1 MKRVTCA
8 SICLALVFALALA
21 MPVAAI
27 TVDLQEI
34 TGERRADIL
43 ENLAV
48 KLLEQ
53 EIIERSICCFD
64 VNEEGLFA
72 VGLDESR
79 SRRRVQIYDAAGN
92 YLYGYEFS
100 CSGSFWV
107 EFEGENLAIFFVRG
121 QFVATFTPE
130 GSCVSVK
137 AYSGSAGDTL
147 YAAQKEYGNKTYRM
161 ERDVGFHYAFS
172 RLTVTDADG
181 AKKIL
186 YDETVIHNI
195 RTLCAYAAVIGFV
208 TVWAYFVF
216 IKPRSDQK
224 GTDCHTGLRTGSQ

>member
-1 MKRVTCA
+1 MKRLACA
-8 SICLALVFALALA
+8 MICLICVFSFVLA

-34 TGERRADIL
+34 TGERREEIL
-43 ENLAV
+43 ENLDV
-48 KLLEQ
+48 KLLDQ
-53 EIIERSICCFD
+53 EMIERSICCFD

-79 SRRRVQIYDAAGN
+79 SRRRVQVYDADGN
-92 YLYGYEFS
+92 YLYGYEFL

-107 EFEGENLAIFFVRG
+107 EFKGENLTIFFVRG
-121 QFVATFTPE
+121 NLAATFTPE
-130 GSCVSVK
+130 GSCVSMK
-137 AYSGSAGDTL
+137 EHSGSAGDAL
-147 YAAQKEYGNKTYRM
+147 YVTQKECGNKTYRM
-161 ERDVGFHYAFS
+161 ERDIGFHYAFS

-195 RTLCAYAAVIGFV
+195 RTLCAYASVIGFIA
-208 TVWAYFVF
+208 VWAYLVF
-216 IKPRSDQK
+216 IKPRSNQNE
-224 GTDCHTGLRTGSQ
+224 TDCHTGLRTGSK